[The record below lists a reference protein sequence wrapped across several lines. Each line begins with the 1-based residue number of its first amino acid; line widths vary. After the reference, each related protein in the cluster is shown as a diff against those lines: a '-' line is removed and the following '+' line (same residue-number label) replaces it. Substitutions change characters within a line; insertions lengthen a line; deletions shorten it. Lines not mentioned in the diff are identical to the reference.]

1 MAELELELRALARD
15 VEFPPTPDVAGW
27 IAPRLESRRA
37 RRRLPRRAL
46 VVALAVLLLAIAIA
60 FAVPPARTAILDL
73 FGFGGVT
80 IQRVDRL
87 PPAEE
92 RDLAAGLG
100 IPVTLEQA
108 RHDLGFEILLPPST
122 HPLQIYE
129 GNYGA
134 AVLLKTPK
142 PALLTQFF
150 GGDAG
155 VLKKFTAGATTVEF
169 LDVDG
174 SPGVWISGGEH
185 VFIAPRAPARLAG
198 NVLLWQ
204 RGRVTLRLEGKL
216 TKAEA
221 LEIAQTIKRR

>member
-1 MAELELELRALARD
+1 MAELELELRRLGPD
-15 VEFPPTPDVAGW
+15 VEFPATPDLTSRIG
-27 IAPRLESRRA
+27 PLLEPRRA

-46 VVALAVLLLAIAIA
+46 VVALAVLVLAIGIA

-80 IQRVDRL
+80 IERVDRL

-92 RDLAAGLG
+92 RELAAGLG
-100 IPVTLEQA
+100 VPVTPAQA
-108 RHDLGFEILLPPST
+108 QHDLGFRVLLPPSK

-129 GNYGA
+129 RFGA
-134 AVLLKTPK
+134 AVLLRTPK
-142 PALLTQFF
+142 PVLLTEFL

-155 VLKKFTAGATTVEF
+155 VLKKYTAGATRVEF
-169 LDVDG
+169 VDVDG
-174 SPGVWISGGEH
+174 NPGVWISGKEH
-185 VFIAPRAPARLAG
+185 VVIGPQTPARLAG

-216 TKAEA
+216 TRAEA
-221 LEIAQTIKRR
+221 LELARSIKPA